1 MKSSIVIG
9 CIYKH
14 PGMNFTEFNEFYQK
28 NLFDELWKENQT
40 VFLLRDLNIIP
51 LNYNQD
57 TSTEELHDSLY
68 SHLTLRRNSK
78 ILINNTFSNKIS
90 PIVYLLLSLCLSR
103 ITYCNL
109 SKHLT
114 FFFAPKA
121 SNLTY
126 MKESGLNLTK
136 KTLSLINF

>member
-1 MKSSIVIG
+1 
-9 CIYKH
+9 
-14 PGMNFTEFNEFYQK
+14 MNFNEFNEFYQK

-40 VFLLRDLNIIP
+40 VFLLRDFNIIP

-57 TSTEELHDSLY
+57 TSTKELRDSLS

-78 ILINNTFSNKIS
+78 ILINNKFSNKIS

-114 FFFAPKA
+114 FFFTPKA

-126 MKESGLNLTK
+126 MKEASLNLTK